1 METISLSRRRL
12 LAALIMITV
21 GLMVSS
27 MDIYLPAMP
36 VMRDYFGTTEYMMQL
51 SMMISPLTTGITG
64 LVFGR
69 LCDLYGRRPVLMAS
83 FGFFLIGGLGCCFA
97 STMEAFFFSRFIQ
110 AFGCGGLT
118 IVGVVIIADMFRGIE
133 YARYMSIY
141 GALFPLVFAISPIV
155 GAQLTSHFG
164 WRSCFIFNFTAMLIV
179 AAILK
184 TIQPETIRKGEQAN
198 QGGFRELLMKI
209 KLLFRDTEFMLM
221 VFGHALPISLTALF
235 LANGSFVFIEGFEFS
250 PTLYSYSQAIPIIHN
265 FIGALVYR
273 HYIGIL
279 GLKGAL
285 RIGAYG
291 MGLFILGALALVTRQ
306 LPATPFMILFIFC
319 ISNFAMPFVVATCAT
334 RAIEIFP
341 DDRGLAV
348 ASMGL
353 VRNIFLAVVVSFTGL
368 FFNGT
373 IIPVYIAMMSVVAV
387 VLCILYASLQRP
399 LVFAGE

>member
-1 METISLSRRRL
+1 M
-12 LAALIMITV
+12 
-21 GLMVSS
+21 
-27 MDIYLPAMP
+27 
-36 VMRDYFGTTEYMMQL
+36 
-51 SMMISPLTTGITG
+51 
-64 LVFGR
+64 
-69 LCDLYGRRPVLMAS
+69 
-83 FGFFLIGGLGCCFA
+83 
-97 STMEAFFFSRFIQ
+97 
-110 AFGCGGLT
+110 
-118 IVGVVIIADMFRGIE
+118 
-133 YARYMSIY
+133 
-141 GALFPLVFAISPIV
+141 
-155 GAQLTSHFG
+155 
-164 WRSCFIFNFTAMLIV
+164 
-179 AAILK
+179 
-184 TIQPETIRKGEQAN
+184 
-198 QGGFRELLMKI
+198 
-209 KLLFRDTEFMLM
+209 
-221 VFGHALPISLTALF
+221 
-235 LANGSFVFIEGFEFS
+235 
-250 PTLYSYSQAIPIIHN
+250 
-265 FIGALVYR
+265 
-273 HYIGIL
+273 